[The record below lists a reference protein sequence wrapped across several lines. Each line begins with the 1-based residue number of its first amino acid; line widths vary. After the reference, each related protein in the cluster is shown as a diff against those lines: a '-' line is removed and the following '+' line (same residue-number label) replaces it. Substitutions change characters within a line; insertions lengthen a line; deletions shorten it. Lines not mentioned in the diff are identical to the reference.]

1 MSGTPTG
8 LLEQAR
14 GSLQV
19 LPATGFHRLTE
30 AEFGMPGLVAIESVG
45 PFVELASVGPFITIH
60 DSFLEPGLGIGHHPH
75 RGNERL
81 FYILRGEIR
90 HDDALNG
97 ITGVMGEGD
106 LARLTEGE
114 RGMLHRE
121 WNGRDDLTTHAFIL
135 VYTPDMEPPIPLAS
149 FAAHRAGEMPRVAEA
164 DGVETLH
171 VLGGDSSFR
180 ASHSGITSLFDSS
193 MAAHACLETRMGSN
207 EGLILYPL
215 EGTLRLE
222 ASPDGQALLPSLS
235 SVHPEGPEAVAM
247 LWSEADGRPLRISA
261 EDGPARLL
269 RIAFARRG
277 PDLGIQE
284 HWGGRRGAGATS
296 R

>member
-1 MSGTPTG
+1 MLRSMPGTPTG

-45 PFVELASVGPFITIH
+45 PFVQLARVGPFLTIH
-60 DSFLEPGLGIGHHPH
+60 DSFLAPGLGIGHHPH

-135 VYTPDMEPPIPLAS
+135 VYTPDVEPPIPLAS
-149 FAAHRAGEMPRVAEA
+149 FAAHRAGDMPRVTEA

-171 VLGGDSSFR
+171 VLGGDSGFR
-180 ASHSGITSLFDSS
+180 ANHSGIASLFDSS
-193 MAAHACLETRMGSN
+193 MAAEASLESRMGPN

-215 EGTLRLE
+215 DGTLRMD
-222 ASPDGQALLPSLS
+222 ASPDPQALLPSAS
-235 SVHPEGPEAVAM
+235 AAHPEGPDAM
-247 LWSEADGRPLRISA
+247 ALLWSEADGRALRISA

-269 RIAFARRG
+269 RIGFARRG
-277 PDLGIQE
+277 HDLAIHE
-284 HWGGRRGAGATS
+284 PWGPRT
-296 R
+296 